1 MITTFRQT
9 LFVLFGQTLSLLL
22 GFFLAIID
30 ELLHFNLLLVGLV
43 LNMVEVSIN
52 EVICVSQT
60 LELQSAL
67 DAGLQTVFSAPGSL

>member
-52 EVICVSQT
+52 EV
-60 LELQSAL
+60 
-67 DAGLQTVFSAPGSL
+67 SLG